1 MSRVLRLEPLTAEA
15 FAPFGD
21 VVEPPALGDRVHLLA
36 TLGGSDG
43 AGQPR
48 LSFSHA
54 APLPLPLV
62 ATQMERHMRSSQ
74 CFVPMDAARWVVIA
88 APDAGGRPDA
98 GALRGFVARGDQAV
112 NYHRGVWHHPSRV
125 LDRPARFAVLMW
137 TTGETP
143 LDEEWADLPEAVVLE
158 VPLSAA

>member
-21 VVEPPALGDRVHLLA
+21 VVAPPALGDRVSLME
-36 TLGGSDG
+36 TLGGTG
-43 AGQPR
+43 TPR

-62 ATQMERHMRSSQ
+62 ATQMERHNRSSQ

-88 APDAGGRPDA
+88 APDAGGRPDVA
-98 GALRGFVARGDQAV
+98 GLRGFVAHPDQAV
-112 NYHRGVWHHPSRV
+112 NFHRGVWHHPSRV

-137 TTGETP
+137 TTGVTTD
-143 LDEEWADLPEAVVLE
+143 DEEWADLPEAVTLDI
-158 VPLSAA
+158 P

>member
-1 MSRVLRLEPLTAEA
+1 MSRMLRLEPLTAEA

-21 VVEPPALGDRVHLLA
+21 VVAPPALGDRVSLMD
-36 TLGGSDG
+36 TLGGRDG
-43 AGQPR
+43 AGMPR

-62 ATQMERHMRSSQ
+62 ATQMERHNRSSQ

-98 GALRGFVARGDQAV
+98 AGLRGFVAGPDQAV

-143 LDEEWADLPEAVVLE
+143 LDEEWADLPEAVRLE
-158 VPLSAA
+158 IP